1 MLYKNALKVSI
12 PADRLRAKACFWST
26 CFISF
31 CKSQNFLD
39 TRVLLSLSGRVT
51 LWMCYIPEVRWNSLI
66 MDHERSTSIRSDD
79 GYISDFIYII
89 VCAVANTLL
98 NIMSGDIMIFSILN
112 VLCCLIDSGQYFG
125 SVFVCRNK
133 INAKE

>member
-1 MLYKNALKVSI
+1 
-12 PADRLRAKACFWST
+12 
-26 CFISF
+26 
-31 CKSQNFLD
+31 
-39 TRVLLSLSGRVT
+39 
-51 LWMCYIPEVRWNSLI
+51 MCYIPSLI